1 MFGHE
6 LLIKVKFGGTF
17 SGAPWLIPHLRHL
30 RIPIPK
36 TLGHTLYSAH
46 LKPFGRKLL
55 IKTHWAPRLVGK
67 GSRQIGSVTSGQGLA
82 LRAGPVGLEHEAGL
96 GRARAWRGPPLAQV
110 DCVPLRARRRWA
122 PRSGSGCGSACSRAP
137 AFRLGSRLLPI
148 AASGGR
154 GVVAWPAFRLASCL
168 GLPGAPP
175 AVGGALGSR
184 GRSGA
189 ARRDRA
195 RTVASTF
202 PWTASAMRR
211 RLRAVVRV
219 GWHSTANSEL
229 VRTRGIRLS
238 N

>member
-1 MFGHE
+1 MN
-6 LLIKVKFGGTF
+6 LV
-17 SGAPWLIPHLRHL
+17 P
-30 RIPIPK
+30 
-36 TLGHTLYSAH
+36 
-46 LKPFGRKLL
+46 GR
-55 IKTHWAPRLVGK
+55 THIRSRSPRLTASSRCNNVGK

-96 GRARAWRGPPLAQV
+96 GRARAGRGPPLAQV
-110 DCVPLRARRRWA
+110 DCVPLRARWRWA
-122 PRSGSGCGSACSRAP
+122 PRSGSGCGSACFACARVSSGVACG
-137 AFRLGSRLLPI
+137 FGGSRLF
-148 AASGGR
+148 SCR
-154 GVVAWPAFRLASCL
+154 GVDGARCRRVLSAFRLASCL

>member
-1 MFGHE
+1 MN
-6 LLIKVKFGGTF
+6 LV
-17 SGAPWLIPHLRHL
+17 P
-30 RIPIPK
+30 
-36 TLGHTLYSAH
+36 
-46 LKPFGRKLL
+46 GR
-55 IKTHWAPRLVGK
+55 THIRSRSPRLTASSRCNNVGK

-82 LRAGPVGLEHEAGL
+82 LSAGPVGLEHEAGL
-96 GRARAWRGPPLAQV
+96 GRARAGRCPPLAQV
-110 DCVPLRARRRWA
+110 DCVPLRARWRWA

-137 AFRLGSRLLPI
+137 AFRLGSGIVGGGGGAPSRAVLFLI

-175 AVGGALGSR
+175 VVGGALGSR

-189 ARRDRA
+189 TRRDRA